1 MWTLKP
7 GQLNHLEAVFWL
19 PSPLGIGT
27 LVIVLLV
34 LGGFYL
40 KYKSLPGVVTKPVA
54 PAVANVQ

>member
-1 MWTLKP
+1 
-7 GQLNHLEAVFWL
+7 
-19 PSPLGIGT
+19 
-27 LVIVLLV
+27 VIVLLV